1 MPAAAIAELRFP
13 HERILIART
22 KLAYVHLRNLL
33 TDAKRDRSGRVFG
46 YVAIW
51 LPEGLLMLFMQEGE
65 LANATLTADGTTY
78 EALSIA
84 EAIAR
89 VPAEPEMGEICF
101 HECDDEQ
108 LACMWAA
115 QAAESLEWPPEIDLR
130 DPKAVF
136 SYLRAATFDG
146 MMEVVREGAVNFLI
160 FRDGSV
166 VRTYLADAQVGTIP
180 QRVLRLFEPT
190 RSGAVPRIRRWDV
203 PLPLPAQASPALILA
218 YRGLVSRLVARLAA
232 SGNAGA
238 AEMADSARA
247 MLVEKHPVL
256 EEFTLANGAGRDPV
270 VTPEALTPA
279 IAAWV
284 AELLFATSDF
294 GGASPEAV
302 LAELTHERRHMFQS
316 AGFFDLLPWTVT
328 W

>member
-1 MPAAAIAELRFP
+1 MPANAVAGLRFP
-13 HERILIART
+13 HERVLLART

-33 TDAKRDRSGRVFG
+33 TDAKRDRAARVFG

-65 LANATLTADGTTY
+65 LANSTMTSDGVAYETLAIAD
-78 EALSIA
+78 AV
-84 EAIAR
+84 AR
-89 VPAEPEMGEICF
+89 VPAEPELGEVCF

-108 LACMWAA
+108 LACMWTA
-115 QAAESLEWPPEIDLR
+115 QSGVPVEWPPEIDVG

-146 MMEVVREGAVNFLI
+146 MVEVVREGAVNFLI

-166 VRTYLADAQVGTIP
+166 VRTYLAEAHPGTIP

-190 RSGAVPRIRRWDV
+190 RSGRIPRVRRWGV
-203 PLPLPAQASPALILA
+203 PAPLPAQASPALILA
-218 YRGLVSRLVARLAA
+218 YRGLMGRLVARLDTA
-232 SGNAGA
+232 GNGA
-238 AEMADSARA
+238 AAELADSARA
-247 MLVEKHPVL
+247 MLVDRHPVL
-256 EEFTLANGAGRDPV
+256 ARFTIANGNGRDPV
-270 VTPEALTPA
+270 VTPDALTPA

-284 AELLFATSDF
+284 AELLFASDF
-294 GGASPEAV
+294 GGATPEEV
-302 LAELTHERRHMFQS
+302 LAELTHERRHMLQS

>member
-1 MPAAAIAELRFP
+1 MPVTAVAGLRFP

-65 LANATLTADGTTY
+65 LANATLTADGVYY
-78 EALSIA
+78 EPLSIA
-84 EAIAR
+84 DAVAR

-108 LACMWAA
+108 LACMWTA
-115 QAAESLEWPPEIDLR
+115 QSAETLEWPPEIDLA

-136 SYLRAATFDG
+136 SFLRAATFDG
-146 MMEVVREGAVNFLI
+146 MVEVVREGAVNFLI

-166 VRTYLADAQVGTIP
+166 VRTYLADPQAGTIP

-190 RSGAVPRIRRWDV
+190 RSGQPARVRRWEV
-203 PLPLPAQASPALILA
+203 PQPLPAQASPALVLA
-218 YRGLVSRLVARLAA
+218 YRGLVARLVARLRAG
-232 SGNAGA
+232 GNEGA
-238 AEMADSARA
+238 AELAESARA
-247 MLVEKHPVL
+247 MLTDRHPVL
-256 EEFTLANGAGRDPV
+256 DCFSLANGAGRDPV
-270 VTPEALTPA
+270 VTPEVLTPA

-284 AELLFATSDF
+284 AELLFATSDV
-294 GGASPEAV
+294 GGASPEDV

-316 AGFFDLLPWTVT
+316 AGFYDMLPWTVT

>member
-1 MPAAAIAELRFP
+1 MPASAVAGLRFP
-13 HERILIART
+13 HERILLART

-65 LANATLTADGTTY
+65 LANATLTSDGVEYQTL
-78 EALSIA
+78 AIA
-84 EAIAR
+84 EAVAH
-89 VPAEPEMGEICF
+89 VPSEPEMGEVCF

-108 LACMWAA
+108 LACMWTA
-115 QAAESLEWPPEIDLR
+115 QSAPPLEWPPEIDLA
-130 DPKAVF
+130 DAKAVF
-136 SYLRAATFDG
+136 SYLRAATYDG
-146 MMEVVREGAVNFLI
+146 MVEVVREGAVNFLI

-166 VRTYLADAQVGTIP
+166 VRTYLSDPQPGTIP

-190 RSGAVPRIRRWDV
+190 RSGVAPRVRRWDV
-203 PLPLPAQASPALILA
+203 PQPLPAQASPALILA
-218 YRGLVSRLVARLAA
+218 YRGLVARLVGRLRAG
-232 SGNAGA
+232 GNPAA
-238 AEMADSARA
+238 AELADSARA
-247 MLVEKHPVL
+247 MLVDRHPVL
-256 EEFTLANGAGRDPV
+256 ECFALANGDGRDPV

-284 AELLFATSDF
+284 AELLFAASDF
-294 GGASPEAV
+294 GGASPEEV
-302 LAELTHERRHMFQS
+302 LAELTHERRHMLQS